1 MEPGTWNSVSHHQT
15 SPESSG
21 SDVERRYLTILIVD
35 LVGFTELSEQLDP
48 EDLRTLQKRF
58 QTLTLRLM
66 ERFGGFVARFTGDGA
81 LVYFGYPAA
90 HENDAERALRAALTL
105 IDRLPHMDTRLQD
118 LVMPPLV
125 VRIGVHTGLG
135 LIEPEVM
142 SGGPVEHGVTGEVVN
157 LAARLQVE
165 APPGGIV
172 VSQETLDLVAGL
184 FDVERLGERA
194 IKGLSRKVAL
204 YRVLSA
210 IPGAKR
216 SPQRYRDTTPM
227 VGRDA
232 ALSTLRA
239 CWRAVLAEKRL
250 HRVTISGEAGLGK
263 TRLVREFCS
272 ELDPAQVSILQ
283 TNCHQMFASTPLYP
297 VASSLWAR
305 ARLSVAETESARQQK
320 ISDMLS
326 EIGLD
331 TPENRE
337 LMGSLL
343 GLALTGVM
351 DAAAP
356 TSQLLKQKQ
365 YDFLIA
371 LIAQTAHA
379 RPTVL
384 WIEDVHWLDPSSAEL
399 LGEMLRAL
407 PDTPL
412 LVIQTRRPFPKGPD
426 LSDGAELIELD
437 RLSRGDCL
445 IIARAIP
452 GAADLADGVLAYA
465 VDAAEGV
472 PLFVEQ
478 MTLSLAESEMR
489 APPQARKASGVPLML
504 AEMMTE
510 RLDRRPDARSAVRA
524 AACIGRSF
532 LPDLLAEV
540 LDKPSEAVT
549 ETLQGLVEAE
559 IMQARRHGV
568 EIRYEFRH
576 ALLQRIAYESVV
588 QGERQALHARIVE
601 ILNRRSAMEPPL
613 PEVVAHHLTEAGV
626 AEAAAGAWLKAGV
639 AAAQRSAHAEAIE
652 QIRRGLALLNRLPD
666 PARAR
671 QLELQL
677 QAAMMGSLVAIEGA
691 TSIRVSECCHRG
703 LQLCAQGE
711 PTPLVFAFTFGQFTS
726 TNCRGQVDEA
736 AALART
742 FLDLGEKARNESV
755 RVVGHRMLGTVLFG
769 QARAAEAREQLE
781 LSRRL
786 YVPARDAATTHM
798 FGQNTE
804 VHTKSSLSLVLF
816 CLGEIEEALAI
827 GVDAL
832 RSADML
838 RHPHST
844 AIPLTYV
851 GGWVF
856 GLSGATGPMMDQA
869 ARLIALADQHR
880 LGAFKGHGMALL
892 GWALCQ
898 RGELADGAAAIE
910 RGIAMLDSIDFR
922 LAISGYL
929 GMYAD
934 VQRQLGN
941 IDAAKRSASRAIAQ
955 MAASSFLWLEPELRR
970 IEALVALADP
980 AEGADAAEA
989 KLRQAADIARRLG
1002 FPVMERRCLASLSAT
1017 LAPSR
1022 RDAAVETRLAELASF
1037 GDLAA
1042 RVSRAVGA

>member
-1 MEPGTWNSVSHHQT
+1 MKSGTWEPVSPRQISREPST
-15 SPESSG
+15 SSE
-21 SDVERRYLTILIVD
+21 VERRYLTILVVD

-58 QTLTLRLM
+58 QFLILRLM

-105 IDRLPHMDTRLQD
+105 IDRLPHMDTRVQD
-118 LVMPPLV
+118 IVMPPLV
-125 VRIGVHTGLG
+125 ARIGVHTGLV
-135 LIEPEVM
+135 LVEPEVM
-142 SGGPVEHGVTGEVVN
+142 SSGPIEHGVTGEVVN
-157 LAARLQVE
+157 LAHRLQAE

-194 IKGLSRKVAL
+194 IKGLSRRITL

-216 SPQRYRDTTPM
+216 STQRYRDATPM

-232 ALSTLRA
+232 ALAKLRA
-239 CWRAVLAEKRL
+239 SWQAVLSEKRL
-250 HRVTISGEAGLGK
+250 HSVTIIGEGGLGK

-272 ELDPAQVSILQ
+272 DLDPAQVSILQ
-283 TNCHQMFASTPLYP
+283 SNCHQMFASTPLYP

-305 ARLSVAETESARQQK
+305 ARLSAAEDEGARQQK
-320 ISDMLS
+320 ISDMLG

-337 LMGSLL
+337 LMASLL
-343 GLALTGVM
+343 GLALTGIV

-356 TSQLLKQKQ
+356 TSLLLRQKQ
-365 YDFLIA
+365 YDFLVA
-371 LIAQTAHA
+371 LVARTVRT
-379 RPTVL
+379 RPTLL
-384 WIEDVHWLDPSSAEL
+384 WIEDVHWLDSSSAEL
-399 LGEMLRAL
+399 LGEILSAL
-407 PDTPL
+407 SDAPL
-412 LVIQTRRPFPKGPD
+412 LVVQTRRPFPKGPA
-426 LSDGAELIELD
+426 LTERAEVIELE
-437 RLSRGDCL
+437 RLGRSDCL
-445 IIARAIP
+445 MIARSIP
-452 GAADLADGVLAYA
+452 GATELADRVIAYA
-465 VDAAEGV
+465 IDAAEGV

-478 MTLSLAESEMR
+478 MTLSLLETDTR
-489 APPQARKASGVPLML
+489 APPQGRKASGVPLLL

-510 RLDRRPDARSAVRA
+510 RLDRRPEARSVVRA
-524 AACIGRSF
+524 AACVGRSF
-532 LPDLLAEV
+532 LPGLLAEI
-540 LDKPSEAVT
+540 LDKPGEAIT
-549 ETLQGLVEAE
+549 ETLHGLVEAE
-559 IMQARRHGV
+559 IMQAHRHGV
-568 EIRYEFRH
+568 EVRYEFRH

-588 QGERQALHARIVE
+588 QGERQALHARIVGV
-601 ILNRRSAMEPPL
+601 LNRRGTTEL
-613 PEVVAHHLTEAGV
+613 PEVIAHHLTEAGAV
-626 AEAAAGAWLKAGV
+626 EPAIVAWLKAGV
-639 AAAQRSAHAEAIE
+639 AAAQRSAHVEAIE
-652 QIRRGLALLNRLPD
+652 QIRRGLALLRRVAD
-666 PARAR
+666 AGKTR

-677 QAAMMGSLVAIEGA
+677 QAAMIGSLVATEGA
-691 TSIRVSECCHRG
+691 TSVRVSECCRRG

-711 PTPLVFAFTFGQFTS
+711 PTPLVFAFTFGQFTF
-726 TNCRGQVDEA
+726 TNCRGHVDEA
-736 AALART
+736 AALARS
-742 FLDLGEKARNESV
+742 FLDLGEKSQNESV

-781 LSRRL
+781 LSRAL
-786 YVPARDAATTHM
+786 YVPERDAATTHM

-816 CLGEIEEALAI
+816 CLGDIDQALNVGI
-827 GVDAL
+827 DAL

-856 GLSGATGPMMDQA
+856 GLCGAAGPMMDQA

-880 LGAFKGHGMALL
+880 LGAFKGHGMGLL

-898 RGELADGAAAIE
+898 RGELSEGASAME
-910 RGIAMLDSIDFR
+910 RGIAILDSIDFC
-922 LAISGYL
+922 LGISGYL
-929 GMYAD
+929 GIYAD

-941 IDAAKRSASRAIAQ
+941 IDAAKHCAERAISL
-955 MAASSFLWLEPELRR
+955 MSKSSFLWLEPELRR

-980 AEGADAAEA
+980 AQGAATGEA
-989 KLRQAADIARRLG
+989 MLRRAVEIARRLG
-1002 FPVMERRCLASLSAT
+1002 YPVMERRCLASLAE
-1017 LAPSR
+1017 LLGPAR
-1022 RDAAVETRLAELASF
+1022 RDPEIETRLAALADF

-1042 RVSRAVGA
+1042 RVARAVGA